1 MSAYETVIGL
11 EVHVHLCTKSKLF
24 CSCPT
29 TFGVEPNTN
38 VCEVCAGMPGVLP
51 VLNQTAVEYATRA
64 GLALNCAINN
74 DSVFARKNYFYP
86 DMPYNYQISQFE
98 RPLCEHGHLDIEVG
112 GETKRIGITR
122 IHMETDAGKNI
133 HEGDHSYLDLNR
145 AAVPLIEIVSE
156 PDMRSAEEAVAYLKA
171 LHAIVVYLGI
181 TDGNMEEGS
190 FRCDANVSIRPKGTV
205 EFGTRTELK
214 NLNSFRHVQKAIEFE
229 VARQQDVLEDGD
241 KVIQETRLFDSV
253 KGVTMSMRDKEEA
266 HDYRYFPDPDLVPV
280 HISEEQ
286 LESWKASL
294 PELPAARRRR
304 FMDEWKLPEQDA
316 EIITADRAQAD
327 FFEAAVALYSEPR
340 KIANYMTGP
349 MLREINQTGV
359 ALKDSALKPEA
370 LAELAKIVDGG
381 LISAKIAQDIFSD
394 LYAEGVMPEA
404 YVREKGLVQV
414 SDTSAIDAAVAEVL
428 AENLEAIK
436 ASDIHTRLGLEK
448 GKYILLSAHREENI
462 DTEKNFQS
470 LFTAINR
477 MAEKYD
483 LPVLYSCHPR
493 SRKRLEN
500 SSFMLDGRVIQHEP
514 LGFHDYNCLQ
524 MNAFCVVSDSGTLPE
539 ESSFFTSV
547 GHPFPAVCIRTSTE
561 RPEALDKA
569 CFILSGIDTKG
580 LLQAVDTAVQMIR
593 EEKNGGAV
601 PVPDYIDTNVS
612 GKVIKIIQS
621 YVGVVNRMVWRKQ
634 V

>member
-64 GLALNCAINN
+64 GLALDCTINN

-98 RPLCEHGHLDIEVG
+98 RPLCEFGHLDINVG

-190 FRCDANVSIRPKGTV
+190 FRCDANVSIRPKGAT
-205 EFGTRTELK
+205 EFGTRAELK
-214 NLNSFRHVQKAIEFE
+214 NLNSFRHVQKAIEYE
-229 VARQQDVLEDGD
+229 VSRQQDVLEDGD

-280 HISEEQ
+280 HITDEQ

-294 PELPAARRRR
+294 PELPAQRRQR

-316 EIITADRAQAD
+316 DIITSDRAQAD
-327 FFEAAVALYSEPR
+327 LFEAAVALYNEPR

-359 ALKDSALKPEA
+359 ELKDSALKPEA

-381 LISAKIAQDIFSD
+381 LISAKIAQDIFSEV
-394 LYAEGVMPEA
+394 YANGVMPEA

-414 SDTSAIDAAVAEVL
+414 SDTSAIDAAVAEVI
-428 AENLEAIK
+428 AENPAEAEAYKGGKTKLISFFVGQVMRK
-436 ASDIHTRLGLEK
+436 MK
-448 GKYILLSAHREENI
+448 GKAN
-462 DTEKNFQS
+462 
-470 LFTAINR
+470 
-477 MAEKYD
+477 
-483 LPVLYSCHPR
+483 
-493 SRKRLEN
+493 
-500 SSFMLDGRVIQHEP
+500 
-514 LGFHDYNCLQ
+514 
-524 MNAFCVVSDSGTLPE
+524 
-539 ESSFFTSV
+539 
-547 GHPFPAVCIRTSTE
+547 PALVN
-561 RPEALDKA
+561 EAL
-569 CFILSGIDTKG
+569 GR
-580 LLQAVDTAVQMIR
+580 LL
-593 EEKNGGAV
+593 K
-601 PVPDYIDTNVS
+601 
-612 GKVIKIIQS
+612 
-621 YVGVVNRMVWRKQ
+621 
-634 V
+634 

>member
-38 VCEVCAGMPGVLP
+38 VCEVCSGMPGVLP
-51 VLNQTAVEYATRA
+51 VLNRTAVEYATRA
-64 GLALNCAINN
+64 GLALNCTINN

-98 RPLCEHGHLDIEVG
+98 RPLCEFGHLDIEVD
-112 GETKRIGITR
+112 GETKRVGITR

-133 HEGDHSYLDLNR
+133 HEGEHSYLDLNR

-190 FRCDANVSIRPKGTV
+190 FRCDANVSIRLKGAT

-280 HISEEQ
+280 HITDEE
-286 LESWKASL
+286 LEGWKASL
-294 PELPAARRRR
+294 PELPAQRRAR
-304 FMDEWKLPEQDA
+304 FIGEWKLPEQDA
-316 EIITADRAQAD
+316 DIITSDRAQAD
-327 FFEAAVALYSEPR
+327 FFEAAVGVYDEPR
-340 KIANYMTGP
+340 KIANFMTGP

-381 LISAKIAQDIFSD
+381 LISAKIAQDIFSE
-394 LYAEGVMPEA
+394 LYANGVMPEA

-414 SDTSAIDAAVAEVL
+414 SDTSAIDAAVAEVI
-428 AENLEAIK
+428 AENPAEVEAY
-436 ASDIHTRLGLEK
+436 K
-448 GKYILLSAHREENI
+448 GGKTKLVGFFVGQVMPKI
-462 DTEKNFQS
+462 
-470 LFTAINR
+470 
-477 MAEKYD
+477 MAT
-483 LPVLYSCHPR
+483 P
-493 SRKRLEN
+493 N
-500 SSFMLDGRVIQHEP
+500 
-514 LGFHDYNCLQ
+514 
-524 MNAFCVVSDSGTLPE
+524 
-539 ESSFFTSV
+539 
-547 GHPFPAVCIRTSTE
+547 PALVN
-561 RPEALDKA
+561 EAL
-569 CFILSGIDTKG
+569 
-580 LLQAVDTAVQMIR
+580 
-593 EEKNGGAV
+593 
-601 PVPDYIDTNVS
+601 VS
-612 GKVIKIIQS
+612 FL
-621 YVGVVNRMVWRKQ
+621 N
-634 V
+634 